1 MNSALYKYCINKYL
15 RNFISTYCINTKVI
29 SILKCVHICA
39 HCAIMVTDVD
49 GHCDVYYDGYFDV

>member
-1 MNSALYKYCINKYL
+1 M
-15 RNFISTYCINTKVI
+15 NTKVV
-29 SILKCVHICA
+29 SILKCVQICA